1 MPVLSRFASR
11 TTDKT
16 VNRNQNSVLGHI
28 ALLSC
33 FERDVPSCR
42 CRYTANSVAVA
53 GFRNRRYPAALEFDE
68 GRKSLGADP
77 VHRLRGETTT
87 SAIRHRD
94 TGAAL

>member
-11 TTDKT
+11 TTDKA

-33 FERDVPSCR
+33 FERDVPLCR

-68 GRKSLGADP
+68 GR
-77 VHRLRGETTT
+77 
-87 SAIRHRD
+87 
-94 TGAAL
+94 